1 MKLDHKAKY
10 LATHQWGRA
19 EGDLVVCGV
28 TNYAQDQLQE
38 VVWVEG
44 PQIGDRFAQKDVF
57 GEIES
62 AKVVNDL
69 FMPLSGE
76 IVEVNEALEEEPNL
90 VNDDPYGEG
99 WIIKFRPSDLS
110 EWDNL
115 LTAEEYQRA
124 VEEEEG

>member
-1 MKLDHKAKY
+1 MKLDHNAKY

-19 EGDLVVCGV
+19 EGQLVVCGV
-28 TNYAQDQLQE
+28 TDYAQEQLQE

-44 PQIGDRFAQKDVF
+44 PQIGDTFAQKDVF
-57 GEIES
+57 GQIES

-76 IVEVNEALEEEPNL
+76 IVEVNEALEEEPHL
-90 VNDDPYGEG
+90 VNDDPYGDG

-124 VEEEEG
+124 VEEHR

>member
-1 MKLDHKAKY
+1 MKLDHNAKY
-10 LATHQWGRA
+10 LATHQWGRP

-28 TNYAQDQLQE
+28 TDYAQDQLQE

-44 PQIGDRFAQKDVF
+44 PQIGDTFAQKDVF

-76 IVEVNEALEEEPNL
+76 IVEVNEGLEEEPNL

-99 WIIKFRPSDLS
+99 WIIKFLPSDLS
-110 EWDNL
+110 DWDNL
-115 LTAEEYQRA
+115 LTAEEYQKA
-124 VEEEEG
+124 VEEEES